1 MDTFGILSPDGHPL
15 FVADLPN
22 ERGSGNPHHQYVRS
36 EQELQRFIA
45 ARDKPGRALYYT
57 VAHLAEGGWRS
68 KENVVASHW
77 VWAEV
82 DFKDH
87 PSVSPEEILRRINA
101 APRRPNLITFS
112 GHGYHVF
119 WRFSEPI
126 DARPGDAQQQL
137 EEVLKLACAYVG
149 GDPNVAEAS
158 RLMRLPGSHNTREE
172 GETLLAKIIHV
183 DDLSCELDDLLDF
196 FLEAR
201 PILPRPVKQGKANGH
216 ARAEA
221 FESNDGPVDVEAWF
235 AAMAYK
241 DPDHSVNATYKKVVP
256 ALLLQGEHPDD
267 VYDRFISE
275 VMGMAKK
282 AGLGWQEKK
291 EHEDTRSRML
301 STLNNLLLGDYD
313 PASREIPSWLHGDF
327 HQAWAAKLAE
337 GHRPVFGYNAHG
349 FYVKKK
355 QHAASGSPRPEDE
368 PSRRRRKPQNDDEPS
383 AGGGGR
389 RQKGCG
395 PVCAA
400 PVRPVRSRNPSPAG
414 MALWATLPTPHRRR
428 HGCSR
433 RGRKDNAV
441 HGRGRRHGHSRNL
454 LGEQPT
460 ERLRVWFHNGEDNID
475 ELNRRLAAI
484 CQHFDIPMEELRGWW
499 FMTSGNE
506 VPLRVA
512 KGYSNLTIDTR
523 LIKCITEAIGD
534 NQIDATIL
542 DPLVTLHGVPE
553 NDTGKMDTVVRIFAG
568 IADAQDCAVELSH
581 HTRKLLAGSTA
592 DYALDDMRGASAL
605 KDAMRAVRML
615 NLMTKTDAEGV
626 GIPEFERTSYF
637 RVDRVKGNNAAPP
650 SAAIWRK
657 FVNVDLPNSDEVGV
671 VVPWEFPGRAPPHHL
686 RKPKPSAKWSM
697 FSSRCCSDSRTRAA
711 LSTIAPAP
719 QPLPTCLRRSRRPG
733 SPSSARTRSPRPCA
747 GCSPQGKSGSNLTD
761 EPTAPRSNE

>member
-256 ALLLQGEHPDD
+256 ALLLQGEHPED

-301 STLNNLLLGDYD
+301 STLNNLLLRDYD

-337 GHRPVFGYNAHG
+337 GHRPVFGYN
-349 FYVKKK
+349 
-355 QHAASGSPRPEDE
+355 
-368 PSRRRRKPQNDDEPS
+368 
-383 AGGGGR
+383 
-389 RQKGCG
+389 
-395 PVCAA
+395 CA
-400 PVRPVRSRNPSPAG
+400 R
-414 MALWATLPTPHRRR
+414 LLYKEEAT
-428 HGCSR
+428 
-433 RGRKDNAV
+433 RG
-441 HGRGRRHGHSRNL
+441 
-454 LGEQPT
+454 
-460 ERLRVWFHNGEDNID
+460 I
-475 ELNRRLAAI
+475 
-484 CQHFDIPMEELRGWW
+484 
-499 FMTSGNE
+499 
-506 VPLRVA
+506 
-512 KGYSNLTIDTR
+512 
-523 LIKCITEAIGD
+523 
-534 NQIDATIL
+534 
-542 DPLVTLHGVPE
+542 
-553 NDTGKMDTVVRIFAG
+553 
-568 IADAQDCAVELSH
+568 
-581 HTRKLLAGSTA
+581 
-592 DYALDDMRGASAL
+592 
-605 KDAMRAVRML
+605 
-615 NLMTKTDAEGV
+615 
-626 GIPEFERTSYF
+626 
-637 RVDRVKGNNAAPP
+637 
-650 SAAIWRK
+650 
-657 FVNVDLPNSDEVGV
+657 
-671 VVPWEFPGRAPPHHL
+671 
-686 RKPKPSAKWSM
+686 
-697 FSSRCCSDSRTRAA
+697 
-711 LSTIAPAP
+711 
-719 QPLPTCLRRSRRPG
+719 RRS
-733 SPSSARTRSPRPCA
+733 
-747 GCSPQGKSGSNLTD
+747 
-761 EPTAPRSNE
+761 